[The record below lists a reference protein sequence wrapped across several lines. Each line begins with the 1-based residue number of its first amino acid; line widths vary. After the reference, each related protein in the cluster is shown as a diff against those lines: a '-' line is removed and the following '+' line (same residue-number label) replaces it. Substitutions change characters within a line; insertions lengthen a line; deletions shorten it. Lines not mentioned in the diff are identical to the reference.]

1 MIKNHGIR
9 YRKKKKPSA
18 SRRQYCLPDK
28 ANYAHRA
35 NQHAFFFFFF
45 GLEAGNVEAEGN
57 RSAPGVNGQICNY
70 HTGSL

>member
-9 YRKKKKPSA
+9 YRKKKSLLLHEDSTV
-18 SRRQYCLPDK
+18 SRTKQITHTGQTNMR
-28 ANYAHRA
+28 
-35 NQHAFFFFFF
+35 FFFF

-57 RSAPGVNGQICNY
+57 RCAPGVNGQICNY